1 MGDSV
6 GDEMLPASLP
16 HHGQPVGDNMP
27 KQERFKTDYP
37 GVSFIMG
44 TAVATGKPERVYF
57 IRYRRDGKLIEE
69 KAGRQFQDAMT
80 PAKAARIRGERIEG
94 KAPSNQVRREEE
106 KAVKEAEAGRW
117 TMAKLWDEYA
127 AHKAAGPALTTDR
140 SRFEKYLKPIFGD
153 KEPSEVLTLDLDRM
167 RSRLL
172 KQGKS
177 AQTVKHVLA
186 LFKRLVRF
194 GVSKGLCDAPN
205 PRKQTINM
213 PRVDNE
219 TTEDLDADELARL
232 VQAIEDEPNIQAANF
247 MRLALYTGMRR
258 GELFKLEWR
267 DVDLDRGFLHIR
279 EPKGGKSQKIPINNA
294 ARAVLA
300 SHPHV
305 EGSPFVFPGQ
315 GGKQRVTIQVAS
327 NRIKARA
334 GLPAD
339 FRPLHGLRH
348 LFASTLASSGQVD
361 LLTLQKLLTH
371 KSPNMTK
378 RYSHL
383 RDDGLKQASEVAGN
397 LLGNGGGGQGKVK
410 VVNIKD
416 E

>member
-1 MGDSV
+1 M
-6 GDEMLPASLP
+6 PA
-16 HHGQPVGDNMP
+16 
-27 KQERFKTDYP
+27 KKRFKTSYP
-37 GVSFIMG
+37 GVYYVEG
-44 TAVATGKPERVYF
+44 QAVATGKPERIYYVM
-57 IRYRRDGKLIEE
+57 YRRDGRLIEE
-69 KAGRQFQDAMT
+69 KAGRQHQDAMT
-80 PAKAARIRGERIEG
+80 PAKAARIRAERIEG
-94 KAPSNQVRREEE
+94 KALSNQARREEE
-106 KAVKEAEAGRW
+106 KAAKEAEAGRW
-117 TMAKLWDEYA
+117 TLAKLWCEYA
-127 AHKAAGPALTTDR
+127 SHKPENHALSTDR
-140 SRFEKYLKPIFGD
+140 SRYETYIKPAFGE
-153 KEPSEVLTLDLDRM
+153 KEPTEVLTLDLDRL

-177 AQTVKHVLA
+177 PQTVKHVLA

-194 GVSKGLCDAPN
+194 GVKKGLCDSPD
-205 PRKQTINM
+205 PRKQTITM
-213 PRVDNE
+213 PKVDNE

-232 VQAIEDEPNIQAANF
+232 VHAIEDEPNIQAANF
-247 MRLALYTGMRR
+247 MRLAMFTGMRR

-267 DVDLDRGFLHIR
+267 DIDFERGFINIR
-279 EPKGGKSQKIPINNA
+279 HPKGGKSQKIPLNDA
-294 ARAVLA
+294 ARGVLE

-305 EGSPFVFPGQ
+305 EDSPYVFPGQ

-361 LLTLQKLLTH
+361 MLTLQKLLTH

-383 RDDGLKQASEVAGN
+383 RDDALKQASEVAGE
-397 LLGNGGGGQGKVK
+397 LLGKVGNGKSVGK
-410 VVNIKD
+410 VVNLQEGK
-416 E
+416 

>member
-1 MGDSV
+1 M
-6 GDEMLPASLP
+6 PA
-16 HHGQPVGDNMP
+16 
-27 KQERFKTDYP
+27 KKRFKTSYP
-37 GVSFIMG
+37 GVYYVEG
-44 TAVATGKPERVYF
+44 QAVASGKVERIYYVM
-57 IRYRRDGKLIEE
+57 YRRDGKLIEE
-69 KAGRQFQDAMT
+69 KAGRQHQDAMT
-80 PAKAARIRGERIEG
+80 PAKAARIRAERIEG
-94 KAPSNQVRREEE
+94 KAPSNNARREAEE
-106 KAVKEAEAGRW
+106 AAKVAEAGRW
-117 TMAKLWDEYA
+117 TLAKLWTEYA
-127 AHKAAGPALTTDR
+127 FHKPENHALSTDR
-140 SRFEKYLKPIFGD
+140 SRFETYLKPAFGE
-153 KEPSEVLTLDLDRM
+153 KEPAEVLTLDLDRL

-177 AQTVKHVLA
+177 PQTVKHVLA

-194 GVSKGLCDAPN
+194 GVKKGLCDSPD
-205 PRKQTINM
+205 PRRQTITM

-219 TTEDLDADELARL
+219 TTEDLDADELSRL
-232 VQAIEDEPNIQAANF
+232 IQAIEDEPNIQAANF
-247 MRLALYTGMRR
+247 MRLAMFTGMRR

-267 DVDLDRGFLHIR
+267 DVDFDRGFIHIR
-279 EPKGGKSQKIPINNA
+279 EPKGGKSQKIPLNDA
-294 ARAVLA
+294 ARNVLEG
-300 SHPHV
+300 HPRV

-361 LLTLQKLLTH
+361 MLTLQKLLTH

-383 RDDGLKQASEVAGN
+383 RDDALKQASEVAGN
-397 LLGNGGGGQGKVK
+397 LLGKVGKPGETKGCK
-410 VVNIKD
+410 VVPLGK
-416 E
+416 EG

>member
-1 MGDSV
+1 M
-6 GDEMLPASLP
+6 PA
-16 HHGQPVGDNMP
+16 
-27 KQERFKTDYP
+27 KKRFKTSYP
-37 GVSFIMG
+37 GVYYVEG
-44 TAVATGKPERVYF
+44 QAVATGKPERIYYVM
-57 IRYRRDGKLIEE
+57 YRRDGKLIEE
-69 KAGRQFQDAMT
+69 KAGRQHQDAMT
-80 PAKAARIRGERIEG
+80 PAKAARIRAERIEG
-94 KAPSNQVRREEE
+94 KALSNQARREEE
-106 KAVKEAEAGRW
+106 QAAKEVEAGRW
-117 TMAKLWDEYA
+117 TLAKLWEEYSSQ
-127 AHKAAGPALTTDR
+127 KTSGPALTTDR
-140 SRFEKYLKPIFGD
+140 SRFEKYLKPTFGE
-153 KEPSEVLTLDLDRM
+153 KEPAEVLTLDLDRM

-177 AQTVKHVLA
+177 PQTVKHVLA

-194 GVSKGLCDAPN
+194 GVKKGLCDSPD
-205 PRKQTINM
+205 PRKQTISM

-247 MRLALYTGMRR
+247 MRMALFTGMRR

-267 DVDLDRGFLHIR
+267 DVDFERGFIHIR
-279 EPKGGKSQKIPINNA
+279 HPKGGKSQKIPLNDA
-294 ARAVLA
+294 ARGVLEG
-300 SHPHV
+300 HPHV
-305 EGSPFVFPGQ
+305 DGTPYVFPGQ

-361 LLTLQKLLTH
+361 MLTLQKLLTH
-371 KSPNMTK
+371 KSPQMTK

-383 RDDGLKQASEVAGN
+383 RDDALKQASEVAGN
-397 LLGNGGGGQGKVK
+397 LLGNVGKPRESMDGKVISMGK
-410 VVNIKD
+410 
-416 E
+416 ER

>member
-1 MGDSV
+1 M
-6 GDEMLPASLP
+6 PAKRR
-16 HHGQPVGDNMP
+16 V
-27 KQERFKTDYP
+27 KTDYP
-37 GVSFIMG
+37 GVYFIEG
-44 TAVATGKPERVYF
+44 QSVASDKPERIYYVM
-57 IRYRRDGKLIEE
+57 YRRDGRLIEE
-69 KAGRQFQDAMT
+69 KVGRQFQDNMT
-80 PAKAARIRGERIEG
+80 PAKAARIRAERIEG
-94 KAPSNQVRREEE
+94 KSLSNNARRESEE
-106 KAVKEAEAGRW
+106 AARVAEAGRW
-117 TMAKLWDEYA
+117 TFNKLWTEYA
-127 AHKAAGPALTTDR
+127 SHKPENHALSTDR
-140 SRFEKYLKPIFGD
+140 SRFETYLKPAFGE
-153 KEPSEVLTLDLDRM
+153 KEPAEVLTLDLDRM

-194 GVSKGLCDAPN
+194 GVKKGLCDSPD
-205 PRKQTINM
+205 PRKQTITM

-247 MRLALYTGMRR
+247 MRLALFTGMRR

-267 DVDLDRGFLHIR
+267 DVDFDRGFLHIR
-279 EPKGGKSQKIPINNA
+279 EPKGGKSQKIPLNA
-294 ARAVLA
+294 AARTLLA

-348 LFASTLASSGQVD
+348 LFASTLASSGEVD

-383 RDDGLKQASEVAGN
+383 RDDALKQASEVAGN
-397 LLGNGGGGQGKVK
+397 LLGQAAGKPNKSRGSKVVSMGGGEQK
-410 VVNIKD
+410 N
-416 E
+416 

>member
-1 MGDSV
+1 
-6 GDEMLPASLP
+6 
-16 HHGQPVGDNMP
+16 MP

-44 TAVATGKPERVYF
+44 TAVATGKPERIYF

-69 KAGRQFQDAMT
+69 KAGRQHQDAMT
-80 PAKAARIRGERIEG
+80 PAKAARIRAERIEG
-94 KAPSNQVRREEE
+94 KALSNQARREEE
-106 KAVKEAEAGRW
+106 QAAKEAEAGRW
-117 TMAKLWDEYA
+117 TFTRLWEEYA
-127 AHKAAGPALTTDR
+127 SQKTPGAALRTDQ
-140 SRFEKYLKPIFGD
+140 SRFEKYLKPIFGG
-153 KEPSEVLTLDLDRM
+153 KEPAEVLTLDLDRL

-177 AQTVKHVLA
+177 PQTVKHVLA
-186 LFKRLVRF
+186 LFKRLERF
-194 GVSKGLCDAPN
+194 GVRKGLCDAPDA
-205 PRKQTINM
+205 RKQTIVM
-213 PRVDNE
+213 PKVDNE

-247 MRLALYTGMRR
+247 MRLAMLTGLRR

-267 DVDLDRGFLHIR
+267 DIDFERGFIHIR
-279 EPKGGKSQKIPINNA
+279 HPKGGKSQKIPLNDA
-294 ARAVLA
+294 ARGVLEA
-300 SHPHV
+300 HPHV
-305 EGSPFVFPGQ
+305 EDSPYVFPGQ

-348 LFASTLASSGQVD
+348 LFASTLASSGKVD
-361 LLTLQKLLTH
+361 MLTLQKLLTH
-371 KSPNMTK
+371 KSPQMTK

-383 RDDGLKQASEVAGN
+383 RDDALKQASEVAGD
-397 LLGNGGGGQGKVK
+397 LLGNVGKPDGSMGRK
-410 VVNIKD
+410 VVSLGK
-416 E
+416 ER